1 MKESMMNSISSE
13 PEKLAIVAH
22 EGSLNSRGTMFM
34 RVAVHVKSGGAAL
47 ILCASLV
54 AAQQCPAQTWSPQ
67 KNVEIVA
74 ASAPGGSND
83 NTARTLERIM
93 TSMKLVPA
101 TLTVVNKPGG
111 GATIAH
117 TYVNQR
123 AGDPNY
129 LLVATSGLL
138 SNHIIG
144 ASPLTAADFT
154 PVAALLEDYV
164 VFAVNANSPM
174 KTGKDLAERMKKD
187 PRSVTIGF
195 ANAFGS
201 SRHIAAGIFMKALG
215 GTPRD
220 LKPVVFKGSAEA
232 ITALLGG
239 HIDLVVIGAVN
250 AVAHISSGRMR
261 IVGVGAPQRLGGAL
275 AAAPT
280 WKEQGVDVAYGSW
293 RAIFAPKGITAPQLA
308 YWEGVLRK
316 VTESP
321 EWKADL
327 EKNFWSP
334 HFVTGAQ
341 LRKDIDHE
349 YAVTRAVLVD
359 IGLAK

>member
-1 MKESMMNSISSE
+1 MTKSIRWFF
-13 PEKLAIVAH
+13 A
-22 EGSLNSRGTMFM
+22 
-34 RVAVHVKSGGAAL
+34 AAL
-47 ILCASLV
+47 AAVSSL
-54 AAQQCPAQTWSPQ
+54 AGAQTWSPQ

-83 NTARTLERIM
+83 NTARTLERIL
-93 TSMKLVPA
+93 TANKLVPT

-123 AGDPNY
+123 AGDPHY

-144 ASPLTAADFT
+144 ASQLTPADFT
-154 PVAALLEDYV
+154 PIAALLEDYV
-164 VFAVNANSPM
+164 VFAVNANSPI
-174 KTGKDLAERMKKD
+174 KTGKDLADRLKKD
-187 PRSVTIGF
+187 PRSVTLGF

-201 SRHIAAGIFMKALG
+201 SRHIAAGLFIKSLG
-215 GTPRD
+215 GSPRD

-239 HIDLVVIGAVN
+239 HLDFVVIGAVN
-250 AVAHISSGRMR
+250 AVAHVGSGRMR
-261 IVGVGAPQRLGGAL
+261 IVGVGAPQRLGGPFANV
-275 AAAPT
+275 PT
-280 WKEQGVDVAYGSW
+280 WREQGVDVAYGSW
-293 RAIFAPKGITAPQLA
+293 RAIFAPKGLTSAQVA
-308 YWEGVLRK
+308 FWEGALRK
-316 VTESP
+316 VSETP

-327 EKNFWSP
+327 ERNFWTP

-341 LRKDIDHE
+341 LKKDIEQE
-349 YAVTRAVLVD
+349 YAATKAVLLD